1 VLRSFRTFFQRTAS
15 FGAALTIVSSAVL
28 AGLSLLPPLAT
39 AQARDAASP
48 QKKPERNS
56 SSKLPQ
62 QAVRTDPYTVGL
74 VAAAGTD
81 AAMANELSAILAT
94 GQETGPRGEV
104 ALRVLGIAGKG
115 GIQNIRDL
123 LTLPGVDLTITSPI
137 LVGRLRAQK
146 ALGDAGQKLV
156 YIAPL
161 YTKELHVLA
170 QSDVR
175 SMADL
180 AGKTVNLGTDGST
193 TDILVRELLASV
205 DIKVKGI
212 NVSQADALERMRAGE
227 IAATLFIEAKPIR
240 WLAKYGRETGFHFLA
255 VSSAMNIDEEHL
267 PATLTSDDYPNL
279 VAPSERVDTFAVQSA
294 LVAYDWPKRSSR
306 HQLLST
312 FVGAFFSRF
321 PEFQAESRHPKW
333 KEVNLAA
340 TLPGWRRFGPAERW
354 LTRIHES
361 EARSGSGSAGS
372 PQARSVPS
380 KGQQRK

>member
-1 VLRSFRTFFQRTAS
+1 MLRSFRAFFQRIAS

-28 AGLSLLPPLAT
+28 AGLALLPPLST

-48 QKKPERNS
+48 QKKSERNS

-175 SMADL
+175 SMAD
-180 AGKTVNLGTDGST
+180 
-193 TDILVRELLASV
+193 
-205 DIKVKGI
+205 
-212 NVSQADALERMRAGE
+212 
-227 IAATLFIEAKPIR
+227 
-240 WLAKYGRETGFHFLA
+240 
-255 VSSAMNIDEEHL
+255 
-267 PATLTSDDYPNL
+267 
-279 VAPSERVDTFAVQSA
+279 
-294 LVAYDWPKRSSR
+294 
-306 HQLLST
+306 
-312 FVGAFFSRF
+312 
-321 PEFQAESRHPKW
+321 
-333 KEVNLAA
+333 
-340 TLPGWRRFGPAERW
+340 
-354 LTRIHES
+354 
-361 EARSGSGSAGS
+361 
-372 PQARSVPS
+372 
-380 KGQQRK
+380 